1 MLDIKK
7 VQMYTD
13 GACSGN
19 PGPGGYGTILR
30 YGEFEKKLSGGEAQ
44 TTNNRMELMGVI
56 TAMEALTRPCIV
68 HVHTDSAYVVNA
80 FNKGWIDNWK
90 KKGWKTSGKEPVKN
104 KDLWTRLLSAL
115 EPHKVDFI
123 WVKGHA
129 GDEMNERCDELATT
143 AADGDDLLI
152 DPACDVKT

>member
-1 MLDIKK
+1 MENQRKRTCKK
-7 VQMYTD
+7 
-13 GACSGN
+13 
-19 PGPGGYGTILR
+19 
-30 YGEFEKKLSGGEAQ
+30 
-44 TTNNRMELMGVI
+44 
-56 TAMEALTRPCIV
+56 
-68 HVHTDSAYVVNA
+68 
-80 FNKGWIDNWK
+80 
-90 KKGWKTSGKEPVKN
+90 